1 MQAMASI
8 REVAIKKT
16 KGVSKKKKP
25 KKRKGESLLCKL
37 RGTAYA
43 PCPASWQAEHRHCV
57 HSLLQLPWLF
67 ISRNRA

>member
-8 REVAIKKT
+8 REVAVKKT

-43 PCPASWQAEHRHCV
+43 PYPAS
-57 HSLLQLPWLF
+57 
-67 ISRNRA
+67 